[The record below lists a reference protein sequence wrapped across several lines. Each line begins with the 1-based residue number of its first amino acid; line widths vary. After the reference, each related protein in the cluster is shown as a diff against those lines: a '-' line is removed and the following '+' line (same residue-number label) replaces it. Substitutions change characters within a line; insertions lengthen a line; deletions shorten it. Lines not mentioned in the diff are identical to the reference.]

1 MNNGCPTV
9 KWISLFLP
17 LVVIVSFNFI
27 PQKTGAQG
35 QSVKSHKISPDL
47 LELAH
52 GAATKRVPVII
63 QFNGRPGA
71 SFDSAVS
78 QTGGFVKTDLLNFN
92 SRVMGTPGPAIEA
105 FGGAPAVGFVF
116 PDPTTIFFMHVLLT
130 APDQPL

>member
-63 QFNGRPGA
+63 QFNGQPGA

-78 QTGGFVKTDLLNFN
+78 QTGGFVKARLLNFH
-92 SRVMGTPGPAIEA
+92 SRGIEPSGPAIKPL
-105 FGGAPAVGFVF
+105 GARPGAGFVSL
-116 PDPTTIFFMHVLLT
+116 DPTKTS
-130 APDQPL
+130 